1 MCVKEESISM
11 IDPPLQVP
19 QPENKE
25 SIKDALHGL
34 LNNAS
39 LKKTVGMNTRQGNI
53 WKDVLKQAQRNQ
65 Q

>member
-1 MCVKEESISM
+1 MKEESISM

-25 SIKDALHGL
+25 SIKDVLHGL

-39 LKKTVGMNTRQGNI
+39 LKKQSE
-53 WKDVLKQAQRNQ
+53 
-65 Q
+65 